1 MHRAQSLWATAAVQT
16 SGGSL
21 LSRMAS
27 MKAGAAGGSMGSSHS
42 TSLAVAKL
50 GLAMPVLVVKSCTAG
65 ELFSRRSMAAPGA
78 GGGMLGDVM
87 AAVRVAVEVR
97 ILGRGHNDWPR
108 GQAGECWVTSRQRS
122 ECAAVYCWVGGDVA
136 IKAVP
141 ASEPFPFFPSS
152 QVSPSSSPMLA
163 WLMQRLTPKR
173 DHLLLARPRGLEADG
188 TESQTAKRVLTGA
201 TNDAGLNK

>member
-1 MHRAQSLWATAAVQT
+1 MVICPHQCSLLTPSRRAQSLWATAAVQT

-97 ILGRGHNDWPR
+97 MLGRGHNEWPGGGR
-108 GQAGECWVTSRQRS
+108 GH
-122 ECAAVYCWVGGDVA
+122 VG
-136 IKAVP
+136 
-141 ASEPFPFFPSS
+141 
-152 QVSPSSSPMLA
+152 
-163 WLMQRLTPKR
+163 
-173 DHLLLARPRGLEADG
+173 
-188 TESQTAKRVLTGA
+188 
-201 TNDAGLNK
+201 

>member
-1 MHRAQSLWATAAVQT
+1 MVICPHQCSLLTPSRRAQSLWATAAVQT

-97 ILGRGHNDWPR
+97 MLGRSHNEWPQ
-108 GQAGECWVTSRQRS
+108 GLAGACWVMHGGGQSCGRGES
-122 ECAAVYCWVGGDVA
+122 VYAAVYCTLYCWVEGDVTMS
-136 IKAVP
+136 VP
-141 ASEPFPFFPSS
+141 ASEPFPWPASLAHR
-152 QVSPSSSPMLA
+152 SPPA
-163 WLMQRLTPKR
+163 PAPCW
-173 DHLLLARPRGLEADG
+173 RG
-188 TESQTAKRVLTGA
+188 
-201 TNDAGLNK
+201 